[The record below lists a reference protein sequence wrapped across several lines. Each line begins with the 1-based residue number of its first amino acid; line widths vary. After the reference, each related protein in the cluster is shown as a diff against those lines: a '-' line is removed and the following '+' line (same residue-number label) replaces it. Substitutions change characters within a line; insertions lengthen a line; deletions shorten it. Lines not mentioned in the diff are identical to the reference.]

1 MPVARFVRFTRGW
14 MRWRRIC
21 TCISTSKTTSS
32 SRARSRWR
40 GDRAAVADP
49 KPAATEVAL
58 QRLVTVYIVTGLLFL
73 VLPGTFLGGWN
84 LVSISGRHS
93 LAGLSPAWLQ
103 AHGHAQIFG
112 WIGTFVIGIGYY
124 SLPKMGG
131 LKPVAVSRGWTSWA
145 LWTGGVSLR
154 WAANITEFQW
164 RVLLPLSAALQL
176 IAFLIFFATVS
187 RHKSRP
193 APAKRPAIETWMKVV
208 IAATVA
214 FLLALILNQVETVV
228 LASTGVHPEIP
239 HWLDQ
244 RYLFLAAWGFPVLA
258 VWGFNARWLP
268 VFLGLRKPLGG
279 GLMAALA
286 ACGCGVGV
294 ALLGHF
300 RLAAALLLT
309 AVILASIALRVFERS
324 QKPAKTLGVS
334 PSFPYFVRGAYAWL
348 LVAAALGVYAA
359 NSDTNGGI
367 WGASRHA
374 LPVGFLA
381 TMVFAIGQRV
391 LPAFCGMRLLFNKE
405 LMFASLT
412 VLNLGCLLRVACEVP
427 AYEFNLRAAW
437 TILPVSAMTELTG
450 VTLFAV
456 NLTITLVLPPPTSA
470 VLTQLG

>member
-1 MPVARFVRFTRGW
+1 MA
-14 MRWRRIC
+14 
-21 TCISTSKTTSS
+21 TTT
-32 SRARSRWR
+32 
-40 GDRAAVADP
+40 AAE
-49 KPAATEVAL
+49 TEIAF
-58 QRLVTVYIVTGLLFL
+58 QRMVTVYVVTGLLFL
-73 VLPGTFLGGWN
+73 ALPGTFLGVWN

-93 LAGLSPAWLQ
+93 LAGLSQAWLQ

-124 SLPKMGG
+124 SLTKMGG

-193 APAKRPAIETWMKVV
+193 APAKRPAIETWMKLV

-268 VFLGLRKPLGG
+268 VFLGIREPSSN

-286 ACGCGVGV
+286 ASAGG
-294 ALLGHF
+294 
-300 RLAAALLLT
+300 LAAALFGYLQIATLLLLI
-309 AVILASIALRVFERS
+309 ASILATIAFGVFERP

-334 PSFPYFVRGAYAWL
+334 PSFPAFVRGAYVWL
-348 LVAAALGVYAA
+348 LVAAALGVYASQA
-359 NSDTNGGI
+359 DAHGGI

-374 LPVGFLA
+374 LTVGFLS
-381 TMVFAIGQRV
+381 TMVFAIGQRL
-391 LPAFCGMRLLFNKE
+391 LPAFCGMRVLFSKG
-405 LMFASLT
+405 LMWASLT
-412 VLNLGCLLRVACEVP
+412 ILNLGCLLRVASEIP
-427 AYEFNLRAAW
+427 AYEANLRAAW
-437 TILPVSAMTELTG
+437 RILTVSAVTELTA
-450 VTLFAV
+450 VTLFAL
-456 NLTITLVLPPPTSA
+456 NLGITLVLPPPNPTFSKPS
-470 VLTQLG
+470 